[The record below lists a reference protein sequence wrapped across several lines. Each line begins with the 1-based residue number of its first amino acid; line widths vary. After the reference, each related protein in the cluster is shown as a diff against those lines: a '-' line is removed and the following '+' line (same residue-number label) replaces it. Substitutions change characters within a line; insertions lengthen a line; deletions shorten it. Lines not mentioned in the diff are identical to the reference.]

1 MSSPTHKPS
10 ALPVSAFRLAN
21 GRFWEIVRSCP
32 ISRKQEDG
40 TIRAMRCR
48 LTLRS
53 AAAIAA
59 AAAFVTLGV
68 GAGAQTLTDPSPAQA
83 PSRPLAAEPHASAK
97 VKSCNAYGAGFVNV
111 PGTDACVKIG
121 GSVTVGSAI
130 NRGR

>member
-10 ALPVSAFRLAN
+10 ATRQ
-21 GRFWEIVRSCP
+21 RSFLGNCEAMP
-32 ISRKQEDG
+32 HFAKREDG

-59 AAAFVTLGV
+59 AAVFVRLGV

-83 PSRPLAAEPHASAK
+83 PSRPLTAEPHASAK